1 MKSVAVPRL
10 SKDQFLEQNMEILE
24 KLKEPKE
31 RTLFRKYIAWIP
43 TLTESYGWSDV
54 YDFHAQVRDDYEQGR
69 LATWD
74 PVPLAFKF
82 QYSFAET
89 LGDAQKH
96 LTEERGEADYLQY
109 KHDVAA
115 VGARVSPLTERVD
128 RWAQAAWGL
137 PGAEEVVRGVA
148 TGFRWQQEQPTE
160 LFRVE
165 NYVPLEHQEKVQ
177 RKLLEEEDAGGM
189 VRSDAGS
196 VPGIS
201 ALGIVFTIVQG
212 KVKERIVHDL
222 SSLEFRD
229 VVRIDTRFPFGAKA
243 APGLFSNVTVL
254 ISRMLQSR
262 GFPGVVVYLGDFL
275 LVADSEE
282 ACRQGFEML
291 IELVEYLGFDVA
303 PERVQQVAAE
313 CRHVAGLQK
322 VRVKE
327 VERLVGQLMFY
338 ARVVYG
344 AKMFLRTGYGFQG
357 RARRM
362 RKFFDKVPE
371 APSQDLPWLARMLQ
385 TNNGMGGFL
394 GGRWFTVKWEEAK
407 RWKVLPYNPFRDEA
421 SSHIN
426 YLELFEIFWAL
437 TKWGHLLRGCKTVL
451 WSDNEAGRRMT
462 ENPWKKATFAPLLK
476 EILHSVADYEARF
489 EDCDEED
496 FVEGQW
502 SG

>member
-96 LTEERGEADYLQY
+96 LTEERGAPSVPEVTAV
-109 KHDVAA
+109 KEREDV
-115 VGARVSPLTERVD
+115 
-128 RWAQAAWGL
+128 RWKEAAWGL

-189 VRSDAGS
+189 
-196 VPGIS
+196 
-201 ALGIVFTIVQG
+201 
-212 KVKERIVHDL
+212 
-222 SSLEFRD
+222 
-229 VVRIDTRFPFGAKA
+229 
-243 APGLFSNVTVL
+243 
-254 ISRMLQSR
+254 
-262 GFPGVVVYLGDFL
+262 
-275 LVADSEE
+275 
-282 ACRQGFEML
+282 GFEML

-385 TNNGMGGFL
+385 TNNGQA
-394 GGRWFTVKWEEAK
+394 VVSNK
-407 RWKVLPYNPFRDEA
+407 RPVVRD
-421 SSHIN
+421 
-426 YLELFEIFWAL
+426 F
-437 TKWGHLLRGCKTVL
+437 
-451 WSDNEAGRRMT
+451 
-462 ENPWKKATFAPLLK
+462 FA
-476 EILHSVADYEARF
+476 VDAA
-489 EDCDEED
+489 
-496 FVEGQW
+496 
-502 SG
+502 